1 MTTYPPG
8 TELVVPIELS
18 HNKIHL
24 AIGGIQ
30 IPSHDASTIVGG
42 NGDMAEND
50 TASFDTIFF
59 FHHAFIDR
67 MFWAWQTHHKETE
80 FLKMGRNMRTI
91 WAPTL
96 LMRRDPR
103 PVCRE
108 IRGCRWRVRWN
119 YSLVQIR
126 KQC

>member
-18 HNKIHL
+18 NNKIHL

-30 IPSHDASTIVGG
+30 IPSHDASTIVGA

-50 TASFDTIFF
+50 TASFDPIFF

-67 MFWAWQTHHKETE
+67 MFWVWQTHHK
-80 FLKMGRNMRTI
+80 GR
-91 WAPTL
+91 
-96 LMRRDPR
+96 
-103 PVCRE
+103 
-108 IRGCRWRVRWN
+108 
-119 YSLVQIR
+119 SF
-126 KQC
+126 